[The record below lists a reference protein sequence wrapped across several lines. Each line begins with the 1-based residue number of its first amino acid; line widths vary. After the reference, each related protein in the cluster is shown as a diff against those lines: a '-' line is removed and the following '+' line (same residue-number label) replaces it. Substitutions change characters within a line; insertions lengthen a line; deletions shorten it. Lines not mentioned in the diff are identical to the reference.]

1 MSRTLANLVTLI
13 TFAILSCF
21 WPPQARATT
30 TVFPALS
37 GVSSQTLTIASVT
50 DLAAFR
56 PMIAAFQ
63 ARFPD
68 IAISYEESTSESLDT
83 VSATAC
89 NNESYFADLVISSSL
104 PRQIWMVNEGCAEP
118 LGAGIGNAVPGWANW
133 RNEIVGLTYEPAV
146 IVYNKAAVPPGRV
159 PKSRF
164 DLIDLLR
171 QSGAYSGKI
180 GTYDIERSGVGFF
193 FAFEDSEQASTWG
206 RLLESLGRNQVKL
219 YCCTNEII
227 DRVADGRLTFGYNV
241 LGAYAL
247 DRQLKDDR
255 IGIILPSDYTLVL
268 TRTAFVPKTA
278 KSKIIAKSF
287 ISFILSAQGQ
297 KILEEDMNF
306 APSTAGADGLKDS
319 LDGSAD
325 SLRPIALTP
334 ALLLALDHEKRRMFI
349 DQWHKSIAPVG
360 P

>member
-1 MSRTLANLVTLI
+1 MLRAFIIVS
-13 TFAILSCF
+13 ILSCF
-21 WPPQARATT
+21 WFSQANAKT
-30 TVFPALS
+30 TVFPAPS
-37 GVSSQTLTIASVT
+37 GATSQTLTIASVT
-50 DLAAFR
+50 DLSVFR
-56 PMIAAFQ
+56 SMITAFQ
-63 ARFPD
+63 ARYRD
-68 IAISYEESTSESLDT
+68 VSITYEESTSDSLDA

-89 NNESYFADLVISSSL
+89 TNESYFADLVISSSL

-118 LGAGIGNAVPGWANW
+118 LGTGIGNAVPGWANW
-133 RNEIVGLTYEPAV
+133 RSEIVGLTYEPAV
-146 IVYNKAAVPPGRV
+146 IVYNKAAVPPALV

-180 GTYDIERSGVGFF
+180 GTYDIEHSGVGFF

-206 RLLESLGRNQVKL
+206 RLLESFGRNQVKL
-219 YCCTNEII
+219 YCCTSEII

-241 LGAYAL
+241 LGSYAL

-278 KSKIIAKSF
+278 RSKIIAKLF
-287 ISFILSAQGQ
+287 ISFVLSPQGQ
-297 KILEEDMNF
+297 KILQEDMHF
-306 APSTAGADGLKDS
+306 ASPSTGADGLKDR
-319 LDGSAD
+319 LNGSAD

-334 ALLLALDHEKRRMFI
+334 ALLLALDQEKQRVFI
-349 DQWHKSIAPVG
+349 EQWHKSIGPVG

>member
-1 MSRTLANLVTLI
+1 MLRALAIFLV
-13 TFAILSCF
+13 LSCSCSS
-21 WPPQARATT
+21 QARATT
-30 TVFPALS
+30 TVFPATS
-37 GVSSQTLTIASVT
+37 GVTGQTLTIASVT

-56 PMIAAFQ
+56 PMITAFQ
-63 ARFPD
+63 AHYRD
-68 IAISYEESTSESLDT
+68 VSISYEESTSESLDA

-89 NNESYFADLVISSSL
+89 NSDRYFADLVISSSL
-104 PRQIWMVNEGCAEP
+104 PRQIWMVNEGCTEP
-118 LGAGIGNAVPGWANW
+118 LGTGIGNAVPGWANW
-133 RNEIVGLTYEPAV
+133 RNDIVGLTYEPAV
-146 IVYNKAAVPPGRV
+146 IVYNKAAVPPDRV

-241 LGAYAL
+241 LGSYAI

-268 TRTAFVPKTA
+268 TRTAFVPTTA
-278 KSKIIAKSF
+278 KSKVTAKLF
-287 ISFILSAQGQ
+287 ISFVLSAQGQ
-297 KILEEDMNF
+297 EILNQDMNF
-306 APSTAGADGLKDS
+306 ASPMTGADGLKDR

-334 ALLLALDHEKRRMFI
+334 SLLLALDQEKRRMFI
-349 DQWHKSIAPVG
+349 EQWHKSVAPVG